1 MEMSIWIAKFLG
13 PVFLAASA
21 PMIIRPNSIQPLADE
36 FLKSPAIMY
45 VSGILVLTG
54 GLSIVNTHNRWELD
68 WPLLI
73 TLFGWA
79 LVIAG
84 ISRIVSPKVV
94 ADVGGRM
101 IGGSVITRLA
111 GVVWGIL
118 GAFLTFKGYF

>member
-13 PVFLAASA
+13 PVFLAAA
-21 PMIIRPNSIQPLADE
+21 TPMMIRPDSIEPLADE
-36 FLKSPAIMY
+36 FLKSQALMY

-79 LVIAG
+79 MVIAG
-84 ISRIVSPKVV
+84 ISRIVSPKLVT
-94 ADVGGRM
+94 DVGGPM
-101 IGGSVITRLA
+101 IGGSLITRLA
-111 GVVWGIL
+111 GTVWALL